1 MKTGKIQERDL
12 KALLGL
18 GMLLLIVIT
27 YFLGFEVLLKSAR
40 VIKTEN
46 LQLEV
51 RLADL
56 RQKDAD
62 KANVQKET
70 DEYNE
75 KIDTIVQMFPS
86 KVTTE
91 KVFYDLYQLQT
102 NLGRMKYRSGTLEM
116 NGLFYPV
123 VDNTAAAAQDT
134 STDNASTTTDTTG
147 TTLETT
153 GYSNGVIT
161 VYKSKITTE
170 VKDLSYTALKT
181 LVKEV
186 QNYDGRLTLESMNL
200 SFSNESGLLE
210 GTIIFDFYA
219 LEGSPNEYKVPDI
232 SGISSGLKNIFG
244 TFDTK

>member
-12 KALLGL
+12 KALFGL
-18 GMLLLIVIT
+18 GMFLFIIIA
-27 YFLGFEVLLKSAR
+27 YFLGFEVFLKSAR

-56 RQKDAD
+56 RQKDAN
-62 KANVQKET
+62 KETVQKET

-75 KIDTIVQMFPS
+75 KIDAIVQIFPS

-102 NLGRMKYRSGTLEM
+102 NLGRMKYSSGTLEM
-116 NGLFYPV
+116 NGLFYPL

-134 STDNASTTTDTTG
+134 GTDSTTTTDTTG
-147 TTLETT
+147 TT

-161 VYKSKITTE
+161 VYKSKITTQ

-200 SFSNESGLLE
+200 GFSSESGLLE